1 MKFMIID
8 IHAHVFPEKI
18 AEKASHGIQEFY
30 NITVPYNGTVDKL
43 IELSD
48 DAGVDKMVIHSP
60 ATTPH
65 QVSSI
70 NNFIIECA
78 KKYPDRI
85 IGFMTMHPDFDDI
98 NAEVERCAAAGLK
111 GLKIHPD
118 FQRFMIDDKK
128 AYNIYEAI
136 SGRLPL
142 LVHTGD
148 YRYQWSK
155 PSRMAAVMDDFPALQ
170 VIGAHFGGWSEWD
183 DAAEVFSG
191 KNIYVDSSS
200 TMYKVPPEH
209 IKELI
214 RLYGADHVLFGTDY
228 PMWDA
233 KSELEH
239 FEKLNLSASERELIF
254 HENAESLL
262 KL

>member
-1 MKFMIID
+1 MIID
-8 IHAHVFPEKI
+8 IHTHVFPEKI

-30 NITVPYNGTVDKL
+30 NITVPYSGTVDKL
-43 IELSD
+43 LELSD
-48 DAGVDKMVIHSP
+48 RASVDKVVIHSP

-65 QVSSI
+65 QVESI
-70 NNFIIECA
+70 NNFIIECT
-78 KKYPDRI
+78 KKHPDRI
-85 IGFMTMHPDFDDI
+85 IGFMTMHPEFENI
-98 NAEVERCAAAGLK
+98 NSEVDRCIDAGLK

-118 FQRFMIDDKK
+118 FQRFMIDDKN
-128 AYNIYEAI
+128 AYNIYDTI

-148 YRYQWSK
+148 FRYQWSK
-155 PSRMAAVMDDFPALQ
+155 PSRMAKVMDDFPDLT

-183 DAAEVFSG
+183 DAAEVF
-191 KNIYVDSSS
+191 KNKKIYVDTSS

-209 IKELI
+209 INELI
-214 RLYGADHVLFGTDY
+214 HIYGTEHVLFGTDY

-233 KSELEH
+233 ETELKY
-239 FEKLNLSASERELIF
+239 FDKLNLTNAERELIF

-262 KL
+262 SL